1 MSAKPPKHRPGRSG
15 APGSH
20 ATAGRDRPRAATG
33 ARRRRRRGRPDRTR
47 LWRGVLWGGVAVGL
61 AWVAVA
67 MVLFLDDE
75 GDPPPPRP
83 VEVTAGAEG
92 CRPLAFGVEPGESV
106 VLRVTNTTDSD
117 FEVIVT
123 DEAGLALRTSPGY
136 DPDSPE
142 GAGAPGQVETVAAGP
157 GRLGPPLLV
166 AGLLAHEG
174 HEDEAGPNATADF
187 RYRMI
192 VAENGVRIML
202 VTFPEVG
209 EFNPLTRLVCAAI
222 AADGALDTTMP
233 VGRIEVGSSGR

>member
-15 APGSH
+15 APGSR
-20 ATAGRDRPRAATG
+20 ATAGRDHPRAATG

-67 MVLFLDDE
+67 MVVFGGDDE
-75 GDPPPPRP
+75 DPPPPRP

-92 CRPLAFGVEPGESV
+92 CRPLAFEVEPGERV
-106 VLRVTNTTDSD
+106 VLRVTNTTGSD

-123 DEAGLALRTSPGY
+123 DEAGLALRLSPGY

-142 GAGAPGQVETVAAGP
+142 GAGTRGRADMVVADPARIDPQLLLAG
-157 GRLGPPLLV
+157 V
-166 AGLLAHEG
+166 FAHEG

-202 VTFPEVG
+202 VTFPEIG
-209 EFNPLTRLVCAAI
+209 EFDPLTRLVCAAI
-222 AADGALDTTMP
+222 APDGGLDATMP
-233 VGRIEVGSSGR
+233 VGRIEVGSSGG

>member
-15 APGSH
+15 SPGSR
-20 ATAGRDRPRAATG
+20 ATGARDRPRAATG
-33 ARRRRRRGRPDRTR
+33 ARRRRRRGRADRTR

-67 MVLFLDDE
+67 MVLFGGDDE
-75 GDPPPPRP
+75 DPPPPRP
-83 VEVTAGAEG
+83 VEVTAGAQG
-92 CRPLAFGVEPGESV
+92 CRPLAFGVESGERV
-106 VLRVTNTTDSD
+106 VLRVTNTTGSD

-123 DEAGLALRTSPGY
+123 DDAGLALRMSPGY

-142 GAGAPGQVETVAAGP
+142 GAGAPRRAVTEMADSAK
-157 GRLGPPLLV
+157 LGPQLLV
-166 AGLLAHEG
+166 AGVLAHEG

-202 VTFPEVG
+202 VTFPEAG
-209 EFNPLTRLVCAAI
+209 EFDPLTRLVCASI
-222 AADGALDTTMP
+222 ALDGTLDATMP
-233 VGRIEVGSSGR
+233 VGRITSG